1 MSPAEQATDR
11 IYTRPPHFSVHL
23 RAGRRLRLAGGAQ
36 SDYAAL
42 LLLGGRLRWRASRA
56 ESEPPHAVEGTGE
69 AARSKVTGGA
79 ASPAKT
85 SGAAESGELS
95 AGGALLAAPGDELS
109 AAGGAA
115 HAEYV
120 LVRLSPVLVADSA
133 ARAGLS
139 RTDMVVT
146 FRAREVGGD
155 ERLARL
161 ARDLAEELREEA
173 AGQGLVVAALV
184 EQALV
189 HLLRRYANLRRS
201 AHLELSRAGLV
212 DRRIRLAVELMH
224 AHLHRDLSLEEI
236 ASAAHLSPFH
246 FARLF
251 KKLTGATPHAY
262 LASLRAARA
271 QQLLA
276 ETDLPVTEV
285 GARVGYMSSSH
296 FARAFRQATG
306 ISPRAY
312 RKALVRG

>member
-1 MSPAEQATDR
+1 MSPSETPTDR

-23 RAGRRLRLAGGAQ
+23 RAGRRLRLAGGAR

-42 LLLGGRLRWRASRA
+42 LMLGGRLRWRAPRA
-56 ESEPPHAVEGTGE
+56 EGETTTELEGV
-69 AARSKVTGGA
+69 SQVV
-79 ASPAKT
+79 ASPKSTTAPSET
-85 SGAAESGELS
+85 AEESGELL
-95 AGGALLAAPGDELS
+95 AGAALLAAPGDELS
-109 AAGGAA
+109 AAGDAA
-115 HAEYV
+115 HAEFV
-120 LVRLSPVLVADSA
+120 ILQLSPVFVADCA

-139 RTDMVVT
+139 RTDLVVS
-146 FRAREVGGD
+146 FRAREVHGD
-155 ERLARL
+155 DRLARL

-224 AHLHRDLSLEEI
+224 AHLNRDLSLEEI

-271 QQLLA
+271 RQLLA

-296 FARAFRQATG
+296 FAHAFRQATG
-306 ISPRAY
+306 ISPSAF